1 MCGIVQLM
9 RSKLTRGVTYNLS
22 ILHENASESLPRGIT
37 IHLKIL
43 AHIGQNQHWGCNQTL
58 LQFLKTGF
66 TFLRP
71 DELGVL
77 LQQFCH
83 RFGNLEKTPEKSPV
97 IPRKSKKTTDF
108 TNGCGRLPFCDCFN
122 LGWV

>member
-9 RSKLTRGVTYNLS
+9 RSKLTRGVRYNLS
-22 ILHENASESLPRGIT
+22 VLHEYASESLPRGIT

-43 AHIGQNQHWGCNQTL
+43 ANIGQNQHWGCNQTL
-58 LQFLKTGF
+58 LQLLKTGF

-71 DELGVL
+71 YELGVL

-83 RFGNLEKTPEKSPV
+83 GFSNLGETLNESPV
-97 IPRKSKKTTDF
+97 ITCKSKKTTDF
-108 TNGCGRLPFCDCFN
+108 TNGCGHLPFCDYFT
-122 LGWV
+122 LR